1 MSAQLDAYA
10 PDEIMGRAYD
20 ARLVRRL
27 GRYLAPYRGQVIVAL
42 AGLLL
47 LTITAVAP
55 AILIKLVIDN
65 AITPAVQ
72 GAISID
78 EGTTRLAL
86 LGVVFLF
93 VVVVRGLLR
102 YGQNMLVMSIGQ
114 RAMRDLRAELFAHI
128 EGLSLSFF
136 DKNPVGR
143 LMTRLANDVDA
154 LADLLTQGVVAMLG
168 DLLLIFGAAVL
179 LVFLD
184 WRLALVIFGSLPVVI
199 GLTIFFRGK
208 LRDSFVQQRIRLAR
222 INAYLNEHLSG
233 MAVVQLFTRERTT
246 YEAFDLLN
254 DHYRQA
260 NVNSIRIFSTFMPAI
275 SITRAVTTAA
285 LFIAGGAWV
294 IGGTLTVGTL
304 VAFWQLLDQFFSPI
318 EDLSDKYNTLQSA
331 MASSERIFRILDTQ
345 PEIVDPPQP
354 KELPRA
360 EGDIVFDDVSFAY
373 DGVNWVLR
381 DVDVRISAG
390 ESVAIVGATGAGKTS
405 IVSLLARF
413 YDVQKGRI
421 LLDGVDIRE
430 LRLADLRRHVA
441 IVLQDPFIFAG
452 TIAANIRLRDES
464 ISDEQVRAAARF
476 VNASSFIEKL
486 PDAYETVL
494 TERGSVLSVGQK
506 QLIGFARIVA
516 FNPEVML
523 VLDEATSSVDT
534 ETERLIQDALPKLM
548 KGRTSIVIAHRLST
562 IQHADRI
569 IVLQH
574 GRVVET
580 GSHQALLAQRG
591 TYRQL
596 YELQYGLDPEAVE
609 LTVA

>member
-1 MSAQLDAYA
+1 VSAQLDAYA
-10 PDEIMGRAYD
+10 PDDVIGRAYD

-27 GRYLAPYRGQVIVAL
+27 GQYLGPYRGQVIVAL

-65 AITPAVQ
+65 AITPVV
-72 GAISID
+72 
-78 EGTTRLAL
+78 EGTLSINDGITLLAE
-86 LGVVFLF
+86 LGLVFLI
-93 VVVVRGLLR
+93 VLVARALLR

-114 RAMRDLRAELFAHI
+114 RAMRDLRAELFGHI

-199 GLTIFFRGK
+199 GLTIFFRSR
-208 LRDSFVQQRIRLAR
+208 LRDSFVNQRIRLAR

-246 YEAFDLLN
+246 YEAFDVLN
-254 DHYRQA
+254 DHYREA
-260 NVNSIRIFSTFMPAI
+260 NFNSIRIFSTFMPAI

-318 EDLSDKYNTLQSA
+318 EDLSDKYSTLQSA

-354 KELPRA
+354 KELPLA
-360 EGDIVFDDVSFAY
+360 NGEITFDDVSFAY

-381 DVDVRISAG
+381 DVDLKIKAG

-421 LLDGVDIRE
+421 LLDGIDIRE
-430 LRLADLRRHVA
+430 LRLSDLRRHVA

-452 TIAANIRLRDES
+452 SIAANIRLRDES
-464 ISDEQVRAAARF
+464 ITDEQVRAAARF

-486 PDAYETVL
+486 PDAYGTVL

-534 ETERLIQDALPKLM
+534 ETERLIQEALPKLM
-548 KGRTSIVIAHRLST
+548 EGRTSIVIAHRLST

-580 GSHQALLAQRG
+580 GSHSELLAKRG

-596 YELQYGLDPEAVE
+596 YELQYGLRTEA
-609 LTVA
+609 A

>member
-1 MSAQLDAYA
+1 
-10 PDEIMGRAYD
+10 
-20 ARLVRRL
+20 
-27 GRYLAPYRGQVIVAL
+27 
-42 AGLLL
+42 
-47 LTITAVAP
+47 
-55 AILIKLVIDN
+55 
-65 AITPAVQ
+65 
-72 GAISID
+72 
-78 EGTTRLAL
+78 
-86 LGVVFLF
+86 
-93 VVVVRGLLR
+93 
-102 YGQNMLVMSIGQ
+102 
-114 RAMRDLRAELFAHI
+114 
-128 EGLSLSFF
+128 
-136 DKNPVGR
+136 
-143 LMTRLANDVDA
+143 
-154 LADLLTQGVVAMLG
+154 
-168 DLLLIFGAAVL
+168 
-179 LVFLD
+179 
-184 WRLALVIFGSLPVVI
+184 
-199 GLTIFFRGK
+199 
-208 LRDSFVQQRIRLAR
+208 
-222 INAYLNEHLSG
+222 
-233 MAVVQLFTRERTT
+233 
-246 YEAFDLLN
+246 
-254 DHYRQA
+254 
-260 NVNSIRIFSTFMPAI
+260 
-275 SITRAVTTAA
+275 
-285 LFIAGGAWV
+285 
-294 IGGTLTVGTL
+294 
-304 VAFWQLLDQFFSPI
+304 
-318 EDLSDKYNTLQSA
+318 

-360 EGDIVFDDVSFAY
+360 EGGIVFDKVSFAY

-381 DVDVRISAG
+381 DVDVRIKAG

-421 LLDGVDIRE
+421 LLDGIDIRE

-486 PDAYETVL
+486 PDGYDTVL

-548 KGRTSIVIAHRLST
+548 EGRTSIVIAHRLST

-580 GSHQALLAQRG
+580 GSHSELLAKRG

-596 YELQYGLDPEAVE
+596 YELQYGLASEA
-609 LTVA
+609 A

>member
-1 MSAQLDAYA
+1 VSAQLDAYA
-10 PDEIMGRAYD
+10 PDDVIGRAYD

-27 GRYLAPYRGQVIVAL
+27 GQYLGPYRGQVIVAL

-65 AITPAVQ
+65 AITPVV
-72 GAISID
+72 
-78 EGTTRLAL
+78 EGTLSINDGITLLAE
-86 LGVVFLF
+86 LGLVFLI
-93 VVVVRGLLR
+93 VLVARALLR

-114 RAMRDLRAELFAHI
+114 RAMRDLRAELFGHI

-179 LVFLD
+179 LVLLD

-199 GLTIFFRGK
+199 GLTIFFRSR
-208 LRDSFVQQRIRLAR
+208 LRDSFVNQRIRLAR

-246 YEAFDLLN
+246 YEAFDVLN
-254 DHYRQA
+254 DHYREA
-260 NVNSIRIFSTFMPAI
+260 NFNSIRIFSTFMPAI

-318 EDLSDKYNTLQSA
+318 EDLSDKYSTLQSA

-354 KELPRA
+354 KELPLA
-360 EGDIVFDDVSFAY
+360 NGEITFDDVSFAY

-381 DVDVRISAG
+381 DVDLKIKAG

-421 LLDGVDIRE
+421 LLDGIDIRE
-430 LRLADLRRHVA
+430 LRLSDLRRHVA

-452 TIAANIRLRDES
+452 SIAANIRLRDES
-464 ISDEQVRAAARF
+464 ITDEQVRAAARF

-486 PDAYETVL
+486 PDAYGTVL

-534 ETERLIQDALPKLM
+534 ETERLIQEALPKLM
-548 KGRTSIVIAHRLST
+548 EGRTSIVIAHRLST

-580 GSHQALLAQRG
+580 GSHSELLAKRG

-596 YELQYGLDPEAVE
+596 YELQYGLRTEA
-609 LTVA
+609 A

>member
-1 MSAQLDAYA
+1 MSTQLDAYA
-10 PDEIMGRAYD
+10 PDEILGRAYD

-27 GRYLAPYRGQVIVAL
+27 GHYLEPYRGQVILAL

-65 AITPAVQ
+65 AITPVV
-72 GAISID
+72 
-78 EGTTRLAL
+78 EGTLSISDGITLLAELGL
-86 LGVVFLF
+86 LFFF
-93 VVVVRGLLR
+93 VLVARALLR

-168 DLLLIFGAAVL
+168 DLMLIFGAAVL

-184 WRLALVIFGSLPVVI
+184 WRLALVIFASLPVVI
-199 GLTIFFRGK
+199 GLTIFFRGR

-233 MAVVQLFTRERTT
+233 MAVVQLFTREQTT
-246 YEAFDLLN
+246 YEAFDELN
-254 DHYRQA
+254 NHYREA
-260 NVNSIRIFSTFMPAI
+260 NFNAIRIFSTFMPAI
-275 SITRAVTTAA
+275 SITRSVTTAA

-318 EDLSDKYNTLQSA
+318 EDLSDKYSTLQAA
-331 MASSERIFRILDTQ
+331 MASSERIFRILDTE
-345 PEIVDPPQP
+345 PEITDPAQP
-354 KELPRA
+354 RDLPLA
-360 EGDIVFDDVSFAY
+360 NGEIDFEDVSFAY

-381 DVDVRISAG
+381 DVDVHITAG

-421 LLDGVDIRE
+421 LLDGIDIRE

-464 ISDEQVRAAARF
+464 ISDEQVRDAARF
-476 VNASSFIEKL
+476 VKASSFIEKL
-486 PDAYETVL
+486 PDGYDTVL

-534 ETERLIQDALPKLM
+534 ETEGLIQAALPKLM
-548 KGRTSIVIAHRLST
+548 EGRTSIVIAHRLST

-580 GSHQALLAQRG
+580 GSHAQLLAKQG

-596 YELQYGLDPEAVE
+596 YELQYGLQTQSA
-609 LTVA
+609 

>member
-1 MSAQLDAYA
+1 VSTQLDAYA
-10 PDEIMGRAYD
+10 PDDVIGRAYD

-27 GRYLAPYRGQVIVAL
+27 GHYLSPYRGQVIVAL

-47 LTITAVAP
+47 LTVTAVAP

-65 AITPAVQ
+65 AITPVV
-72 GAISID
+72 
-78 EGTTRLAL
+78 EGTLSINDGITLLAELGL
-86 LGVVFLF
+86 LFLVVI
-93 VVVVRGLLR
+93 VGRALLR

-114 RAMRDLRAELFAHI
+114 RAMRDLRAEMFAHI

-184 WRLALVIFGSLPVVI
+184 WRLALVIFASLPVVI
-199 GLTIFFRGK
+199 GLTIFFRGR

-246 YEAFDLLN
+246 YEAFDVLN
-254 DHYRQA
+254 DHYREA
-260 NVNSIRIFSTFMPAI
+260 NFNSIRIFSTFMPAI

-318 EDLSDKYNTLQSA
+318 EDLSDKYSTLQSA

-354 KELPRA
+354 KELPLA
-360 EGDIVFDDVSFAY
+360 NGEITFENVSFAY

-381 DVDVRISAG
+381 DVDLKIKAG

-421 LLDGVDIRE
+421 LLDGIDIRE
-430 LRLADLRRHVA
+430 LRLSDLRRHVA

-452 TIAANIRLRDES
+452 SIAANIRLRDES
-464 ISDEQVRAAARF
+464 ITDDQVRAAAAF
-476 VNASSFIEKL
+476 VNAAPFIERL
-486 PDAYETVL
+486 PDGYDTVL

-523 VLDEATSSVDT
+523 VLDEATSSFDT
-534 ETERLIQDALPKLM
+534 ETEGLIQDALPKLM
-548 KGRTSIVIAHRLST
+548 EGRTSIVIAHRLST

-580 GSHQALLAQRG
+580 GSHSELLAKRG

-596 YELQYGLDPEAVE
+596 YELQYGLVS
-609 LTVA
+609 

>member
-10 PDEIMGRAYD
+10 PDEVLGRAYD

-27 GRYLAPYRGQVIVAL
+27 GHYLQPYRGQVIVAL

-65 AITPAVQ
+65 AITPVVE
-72 GAISID
+72 GTLSID
-78 EGTTRLAL
+78 DGITLLAE
-86 LGVVFLF
+86 LGLVFL
-93 VVVVRGLLR
+93 VVIVVRALLR

-114 RAMRDLRAELFAHI
+114 RAMRDLRSELFAHI

-136 DKNPVGR
+136 DHNPVGR

-168 DLLLIFGAAVL
+168 DLLLIAGAAVV
-179 LVFLD
+179 LVYLD

-199 GLTIFFRGK
+199 GLTIFFRGR
-208 LRDSFVQQRIRLAR
+208 LRDSFVNQRIRLAR

-246 YEAFDLLN
+246 YEAFDVLN
-254 DHYRQA
+254 DHYREA
-260 NVNSIRIFSTFMPAI
+260 NFNSIRIFSTFMPAI

-318 EDLSDKYNTLQSA
+318 EDLSDKYSTLQSA

-345 PEIVDPPQP
+345 PEITDPVHP
-354 KELPRA
+354 KELPLA
-360 EGDIVFDDVSFAY
+360 NGDITFDNVSFAY

-381 DVDVRISAG
+381 DVDLKINAG

-421 LLDGVDIRE
+421 LLDGIDIRE
-430 LRLADLRRHVA
+430 LRMADLRRHVA

-452 TIAANIRLRDES
+452 TIAANIRLRDET
-464 ISDEQVRAAARF
+464 ITDEQVRAAARF
-476 VNASSFIEKL
+476 VNASAFIEKL
-486 PDAYETVL
+486 PNGYQTEL

-534 ETERLIQDALPKLM
+534 ETERLIQEALPKLM
-548 KGRTSIVIAHRLST
+548 EGRTSIVIAHRLST

-580 GSHQALLAQRG
+580 GSHAELLAKQG

-596 YELQYGLDPEAVE
+596 YELQYGLPSQA
-609 LTVA
+609 A

>member
-1 MSAQLDAYA
+1 VSAQLDAYA
-10 PDEIMGRAYD
+10 PDEVLGRAYD

-27 GRYLAPYRGQVIVAL
+27 GHYLQPYRGQVIVAL

-65 AITPAVQ
+65 AITPVVE
-72 GAISID
+72 GTLSID
-78 EGTTRLAL
+78 DGITLLAE
-86 LGVVFLF
+86 LGLVFL
-93 VVVVRGLLR
+93 VVIVVRALLR

-114 RAMRDLRAELFAHI
+114 RAMRDLRSELFAHI

-136 DKNPVGR
+136 DHNPVGR

-168 DLLLIFGAAVL
+168 DLLLIAGAAVV
-179 LVFLD
+179 LVYLD

-199 GLTIFFRGK
+199 GLTIFFRGR
-208 LRDSFVQQRIRLAR
+208 LRDSFVNQRIRLAR

-246 YEAFDLLN
+246 YEAFDVLN
-254 DHYRQA
+254 DHYREA
-260 NVNSIRIFSTFMPAI
+260 NFNSIRIFSTFMPAI

-318 EDLSDKYNTLQSA
+318 EDLSDKYSTLQSA

-345 PEIVDPPQP
+345 PEITDPVHP
-354 KELPRA
+354 KELPLA
-360 EGDIVFDDVSFAY
+360 NGDITFDNVSFAY

-381 DVDVRISAG
+381 DVDLKINAG

-421 LLDGVDIRE
+421 LLDGIDIRE
-430 LRLADLRRHVA
+430 LRMSDLRRHVA

-452 TIAANIRLRDES
+452 TIAANIRLRDET
-464 ISDEQVRAAARF
+464 ITDEQVRAAARF
-476 VNASSFIEKL
+476 VNASAFIEKL
-486 PDAYETVL
+486 PNGYETEL

-534 ETERLIQDALPKLM
+534 ETERLIQEALPKLM
-548 KGRTSIVIAHRLST
+548 EGRTSIVIAHRLST

-580 GSHQALLAQRG
+580 GSHAELLAKQG

-596 YELQYGLDPEAVE
+596 YELQYGLPSQA
-609 LTVA
+609 A

>member
-1 MSAQLDAYA
+1 VSAAIDAYA
-10 PDEIMGRAYD
+10 PDEVMGRAYD

-27 GRYLAPYRGQVIVAL
+27 GHYLEPYRGQVIVAL

-65 AITPAVQ
+65 AITPVVQ
-72 GAISID
+72 GTLSIND
-78 EGTTRLAL
+78 GITLLAELGLVFFFVLVTRA
-86 LGVVFLF
+86 
-93 VVVVRGLLR
+93 LLR
-102 YGQNMLVMSIGQ
+102 YGQNILVMSIGQ
-114 RAMRDLRAELFAHI
+114 HAMRDLRAELFAHI

-168 DLLLIFGAAVL
+168 DLLLIIGAAVL

-184 WRLALVIFGSLPVVI
+184 WRLALVIFASLPVVI
-199 GLTIFFRGK
+199 GLTIFFRGR

-246 YEAFDLLN
+246 YEAFDELN
-254 DHYRQA
+254 NHYREA
-260 NVNSIRIFSTFMPAI
+260 NFNAIKIFSTFMPAI

-318 EDLSDKYNTLQSA
+318 EDLSDKYSTLQAA
-331 MASSERIFRILDTQ
+331 MASSERIFRILDTK
-345 PEIVDPPQP
+345 PEITDPAQP
-354 KELPRA
+354 KDLPLA
-360 EGDIVFDDVSFAY
+360 NGKITFDNVSFAY

-381 DVDVRISAG
+381 DIDLRIAAG

-421 LLDGVDIRE
+421 VLDGIDIRD

-452 TIAANIRLRDES
+452 TIAANIRLRDET

-486 PDAYETVL
+486 PDAYDTVL
-494 TERGSVLSVGQK
+494 TERGSVMSVGQK

-523 VLDEATSSVDT
+523 VLDEATSSVDS
-534 ETERLIQDALPKLM
+534 ETERLIQVALPKLM
-548 KGRTSIVIAHRLST
+548 EGRTSIVIAHRLST

-580 GSHQALLAQRG
+580 GSHAELLARRG

-596 YELQYGLDPEAVE
+596 YELQYGLETQA
-609 LTVA
+609 A

>member
-1 MSAQLDAYA
+1 MSAALDAYA
-10 PDEIMGRAYD
+10 PDEVLGRAYD

-27 GRYLAPYRGQVIVAL
+27 GGYLTPYRGQVIVAM

-55 AILIKLVIDN
+55 AILTKLVIDN
-65 AITPAVQ
+65 AITPVVQ
-72 GAISID
+72 GTL
-78 EGTTRLAL
+78 GTTEGITLLAQL
-86 LGVVFLF
+86 AFLYVFVL
-93 VVVVRGLLR
+93 VARAVLR

-114 RAMRDLRAELFAHI
+114 KAMRDLRAQLFAHI
-128 EGLSLSFF
+128 ESLSLSFF
-136 DKNPVGR
+136 DHNPVGR

-168 DLLLIFGAAVL
+168 DLLLLAGASLIL
-179 LVFLD
+179 LILD
-184 WRLALVIFGSLPVVI
+184 PRLALVIFAALPVVI

-208 LRDSFVQQRIRLAR
+208 LRTSFVHQRIRLAR

-246 YEAFDLLN
+246 YESFDTLN
-254 DHYRQA
+254 DDYREA
-260 NVNSIRIFSTFMPAI
+260 NRNAIAINSTFMPLI
-275 SITRAVTTAA
+275 SITRAFTTSA

-294 IGGTLTVGTL
+294 ISGSLTVGTL

-318 EDLSDKYNTLQSA
+318 EDLSDKYNLLQAA

-345 PEIVDPPQP
+345 AEITDPPQP
-354 KELPRA
+354 RELPLA
-360 EGDIVFDDVSFAY
+360 QGDITFDNVSFAY

-381 DVDVRISAG
+381 DVDLRIHAG

-421 LLDGVDIRE
+421 LLDGIDIRE

-452 TIAANIRLRDES
+452 TVAANIRLRDES
-464 ISDEQVRAAARF
+464 ITDEQVRAAAAF
-476 VNASSFIEKL
+476 VNAAPFIDKL
-486 PDAYETVL
+486 PDGYETVL

-534 ETERLIQDALPKLM
+534 ETEGLIQDALPKLM
-548 KGRTSIVIAHRLST
+548 EGRTSIVIAHRLST

-580 GSHQALLAQRG
+580 GSHSELLAKRG

-596 YELQYGLDPEAVE
+596 YELQYGLQAG
-609 LTVA
+609 

>member
-1 MSAQLDAYA
+1 MTATVDAYA
-10 PDEIMGRAYD
+10 PDEVMGRAYD
-20 ARLVRRL
+20 GRLVRRL
-27 GRYLAPYRGQVIVAL
+27 AAYLRPYRGQVVVAL
-42 AGLLL
+42 LGLLL
-47 LTITAVAP
+47 LTVTAVAP
-55 AILIKLVIDN
+55 AVLTKLIIDN
-65 AITPAVQ
+65 AITPVVN
-72 GAISID
+72 
-78 EGTTRLAL
+78 GTLSFNDGIVLLAEIGL
-86 LGVVFLF
+86 VY
-93 VVVVRGLLR
+93 VVVLASRAALR

-114 RAMRDLRAELFAHI
+114 RAMRDLRVQLFAHI

-168 DLLLIFGAAVL
+168 DVLLLAGASLLL
-179 LVFLD
+179 LVMD
-184 WRLALVIFGSLPVVI
+184 PRLALIIFASLPVVI
-199 GLTIFFRGK
+199 GLTIFFRGR
-208 LRDSFVQQRIRLAR
+208 LHQSFVDQRIRLAR

-246 YEAFDLLN
+246 YESFDTLN
-254 DHYRQA
+254 DDYRQA
-260 NVNSIRIFSTFMPAI
+260 SRNSIAINSTFMPFI

-285 LFIAGGAWV
+285 LFVAGGSWVIAG
-294 IGGTLTVGTL
+294 TLSVGTL

-318 EDLSDKYNTLQSA
+318 EDLSDKYSLLQSA

-345 PEIVDPPQP
+345 PEITDAPHP
-354 KELPRA
+354 KELPLA
-360 EGDIVFDDVSFAY
+360 DGEITFDRVSFAY

-381 DVDVRISAG
+381 DVDVQIRAG

-421 LLDGVDIRE
+421 LLDGIDIRE

-464 ISDEQVRAAARF
+464 ISDAQVRAAAHF

-486 PDAYETVL
+486 PDGYDTVL

-548 KGRTSIVIAHRLST
+548 EGRTSIVIAHRLST

-580 GSHQALLAQRG
+580 GSHQELLAKRG

-596 YELQYGLDPEAVE
+596 YELQYGLESNEAEPV
-609 LTVA
+609 TA